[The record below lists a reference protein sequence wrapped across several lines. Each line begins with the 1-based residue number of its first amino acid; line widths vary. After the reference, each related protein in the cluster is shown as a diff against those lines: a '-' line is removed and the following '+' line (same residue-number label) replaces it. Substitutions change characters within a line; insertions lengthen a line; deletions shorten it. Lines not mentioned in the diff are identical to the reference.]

1 MSSNES
7 KDNVQQQPLK
17 PGAPVGPGQEV
28 PVSSRTGVPLHKTVK
43 AYLDSNDYSDNEK
56 GMMFVRKVFA
66 LLVLEYAA
74 VLMIISPFC
83 LIDSVQQAVKPP
95 FINIALSAVSFFG
108 LVFSVYLVATRG
120 HQKWAARTGLFTC
133 TFFVAVALGLKLSMV
148 PKWSNYALIALGQ
161 ATVNF
166 AMLHAVTQFDS
177 RHLQWLRHGTGILL
191 CLAVSLLWI
200 LVLREAGC
208 SWLVA
213 TTVPLGGWL
222 YAVNITMSMRKTI
235 HHREPH
241 DYMRATIFILGPPIP
256 SCIIP
261 KRRTARDRWTTLRA
275 AHLVNKHLSDVR
287 TQSQDGGQEV
297 EKLNASKQDDDED
310 AEQTESYGALDSQV

>member
-1 MSSNES
+1 MSSNDS
-7 KDNVQQQPLK
+7 TDTVQQQPSLK
-17 PGAPVGPGQEV
+17 PGAPVRPGQEV

-43 AYLDSNDYSDNEK
+43 AYLDSNDHNDNEK
-56 GMMFVRKVFA
+56 GMMFVRRVFA

-74 VLMIISPFC
+74 VLMIVSPFC
-83 LIDSVQQAVKPP
+83 LIDTVQQAVKPP
-95 FINIALSAVSFFG
+95 YINITLSAISFFG

-120 HQKWAARTGLFTC
+120 YQKWAARTGLFTC
-133 TFFVAVALGLKLSMV
+133 TFFVAMALGLKLSLV

-177 RHLQWLRHGTGILL
+177 RHLQWLRHNTGFLI
-191 CLAVSLLWI
+191 CLAVSFLWM

-208 SWLVA
+208 SWLVS

-222 YAVNITMSMRKTI
+222 YAVNIIMSMRKTI

-241 DYMRATIFILGPPIP
+241 DYLRATIFILGPPIP
-256 SCIIP
+256 SFLIP
-261 KRRTARDRWTTLRA
+261 KRRTARDRWATLRA
-275 AHLVNKHLSDVR
+275 AVLVNSNLSDIR
-287 TQSQDGGQEV
+287 TQHQDGGDEV
-297 EKLNASKQDDDED
+297 EKLKVSQQDDVVEK
-310 AEQTESYGALDSQV
+310 TESYGALDDSLV